1 MDWDQLWI
9 EVNLAT
15 LDPAQEGAYGA
26 IRDGAVAIKDGKIA
40 WVGPRCEL
48 PEFDPFSL
56 PVYRGHGGWL
66 TPGLIDCHTHLLF
79 GGTRASEF
87 EQRLNGASYE
97 EIARA
102 GGGILSTVRAT
113 RAADEETLFQG
124 GRKRLNSLL
133 REGVTTVE
141 IKSGYGLDLTTERR
155 LLEVARHL
163 GSMHPVE
170 VVTTFLGA
178 HALPEEYKGDADGY
192 IRQVIDTQLP
202 AVAND
207 GLADAVDVFCE
218 NIAFNLAQTEAV
230 FQAAKAHNLPVKL
243 HAEQLSNMGGSALA
257 ARYQALSVDHIECL
271 DEAGV
276 KAIAE
281 SGTVAVLLPGAFFIL
296 KETRKPPIDLLRQH
310 KVPMALASDFNPGS
324 SPLCSTLLMLNMGC
338 TLFGLTPEEALTG
351 VTRHAA
357 QALGLQERL
366 GQIKVGMEADL
377 VLWDIEEPAELAWQY
392 GCNPCREVMK
402 HGQMVT
408 LR

>member
-15 LDPAQEGAYGA
+15 MDPDQEGAYGA

-40 WVGPRCEL
+40 WVGPRSAL

-87 EQRLNGASYE
+87 EQRLNGATYE
-97 EIARA
+97 QIARA

-113 RAADEETLFQG
+113 RAADEESLFQS

-141 IKSGYGLDLTTERR
+141 IKSGYGLDLPTERR

-163 GSMHPVE
+163 GSMHPIE

-178 HALPEEYKGDADGY
+178 HALPEEYKGDAEGY
-192 IRQVIDTQLP
+192 VRHVIEEQLP
-202 AVAND
+202 AIAAE

-218 NIAFNLAQTEAV
+218 NIAFDLAQTEAV
-230 FQAAKAHNLPVKL
+230 FQAAKAHDLPVKL

-276 KAIAE
+276 KAISE
-281 SGTVAVLLPGAFFIL
+281 SGTVAVLLPGAFFTL
-296 KETRKPPIDLLRQH
+296 KETRLPPIDLLRQH
-310 KVPMALASDFNPGS
+310 RVPMALASDFNPGS

-338 TLFGLTPEEALTG
+338 TLFGLTPEEALSG
-351 VTRHAA
+351 VTRCAA
-357 QALGLQERL
+357 QALGLQEQV
-366 GQIKVGMEADL
+366 GQIRVGMEADL
-377 VLWDIEEPAELAWQY
+377 VLWEIDEPAELAWQY

>member
-1 MDWDQLWI
+1 MEWDQLWI

-15 LDPAQEGAYGA
+15 MDPDQPGAYGA

-40 WVGPRCEL
+40 WVGPRSAL

-87 EQRLNGASYE
+87 EQRLNGATYE
-97 EIARA
+97 QIAQA

-141 IKSGYGLDLTTERR
+141 IKSGYGLDLPTERR

-163 GSMHPVE
+163 GAMHPIE

-178 HALPEEYKGDADGY
+178 HALPEEYRGDAEGY
-192 IRQVIDTQLP
+192 VREVIETQLP
-202 AVAND
+202 AIAGD

-218 NIAFNLAQTEAV
+218 HIAFDLAQTEAI
-230 FQAAKAHNLPVKL
+230 FQAAKAHDLPVKL

-276 KAIAE
+276 KAIADA
-281 SGTVAVLLPGAFFIL
+281 GTVAVLLPGAFFTL
-296 KETRKPPIDLLRQH
+296 KETRRPPIALLREH
-310 KVPMALASDFNPGS
+310 RVPMALASDFNPGS

-338 TLFGLTPEEALTG
+338 TLFGLTPEEALAG
-351 VTRHAA
+351 VTRHGAR
-357 QALGLQERL
+357 ALGLQERV
-366 GQIKVGMEADL
+366 GQIRVGMEADL
-377 VLWDIEEPAELAWQY
+377 VLWEIDEPAELAWQY

>member
-1 MDWDQLWI
+1 MEWDQLWI

-15 LDPAQEGAYGA
+15 MDPDQPGAYGA

-40 WVGPRCEL
+40 WVGPRSAL

-87 EQRLNGASYE
+87 EQRLNGATYE
-97 EIARA
+97 QIAQA

-141 IKSGYGLDLTTERR
+141 IKSGYGLDLPTERR

-163 GSMHPVE
+163 GAMHPIE

-178 HALPEEYKGDADGY
+178 HALPEEYRGDAEGY
-192 IRQVIDTQLP
+192 VREVIETQLP
-202 AVAND
+202 AIAGD

-218 NIAFNLAQTEAV
+218 HIAFDLVQTEAI
-230 FQAAKAHNLPVKL
+230 FQAAKAHDLPVKL

-276 KAIAE
+276 KAIADA
-281 SGTVAVLLPGAFFIL
+281 GTVAVLLPGAFFTL
-296 KETRKPPIDLLRQH
+296 KETRRPPIALLREH
-310 KVPMALASDFNPGS
+310 RVPMALASDFNPGS

-338 TLFGLTPEEALTG
+338 TLFGLTPEEALAG
-351 VTRHAA
+351 VTRHGAR
-357 QALGLQERL
+357 ALGLQERV
-366 GQIKVGMEADL
+366 GQIRVGMEADL
-377 VLWDIEEPAELAWQY
+377 VLWEIDEPAELAWQY

>member
-15 LDPAQEGAYGA
+15 MDPAQNGPYGA
-26 IRDGAVAIKDGKIA
+26 IEDGAVAIKDGKIA
-40 WVGPRCEL
+40 WLGPRSAL

-79 GGTRASEF
+79 GGNRANEF
-87 EQRLNGASYE
+87 EQRLNGVSYA

-141 IKSGYGLDLTTERR
+141 VKSGYGLDLDTERR
-155 LLEVARHL
+155 LLAVARHL
-163 GSMHPVE
+163 GAMHPIE

-178 HALPEEYKGDADGY
+178 HALPPEFKDNADGY
-192 IRQVIDTQLP
+192 IEHVINEQLP
-202 AVAND
+202 AIAAE

-218 NIAFNLAQTEAV
+218 HIAFDLDQTEAV
-230 FQAAKAHNLPVKL
+230 FRAAKAHDMPVKL

-271 DEAGV
+271 DLAGV
-276 KAIAE
+276 EAIAQ
-281 SGTVAVLLPGAFFIL
+281 SGTVAVLLPGAFFTL
-296 KETRKPPIDLLRQH
+296 KETRLPPIDLLRQH

-338 TLFGLTPEEALTG
+338 TLFGLTPAEALAG

-357 QALGLQERL
+357 QALGLQERV

-377 VLWDIEEPAELAWQY
+377 VLWEIEQPAELAWQY

-402 HGQMVT
+402 HGQLVT

>member
-1 MDWDQLWI
+1 MEWDQLWI

-15 LDPAQEGAYGA
+15 MDPDQPGAYGA

-40 WVGPRCEL
+40 WVGPRSAL

-87 EQRLNGASYE
+87 EQRLNGATYE
-97 EIARA
+97 QIAQA

-141 IKSGYGLDLTTERR
+141 IKSGYGLDLPTERR

-163 GSMHPVE
+163 GAMHPIE

-178 HALPEEYKGDADGY
+178 HALPEEYRGNAEGY
-192 IRQVIDTQLP
+192 VREVIETQLP
-202 AVAND
+202 AIAGD

-218 NIAFNLAQTEAV
+218 HIAFDLAQTEAI
-230 FQAAKAHNLPVKL
+230 FQAAKAHDLPVKL

-276 KAIAE
+276 KAIADA
-281 SGTVAVLLPGAFFIL
+281 GTVAVLLPGAFFTL
-296 KETRKPPIDLLRQH
+296 KETRRPPIALLREH
-310 KVPMALASDFNPGS
+310 RVPMALASDFNPGS

-338 TLFGLTPEEALTG
+338 TLFGLTPEEALAG
-351 VTRHAA
+351 VTRHGAR
-357 QALGLQERL
+357 ALGLQERV
-366 GQIKVGMEADL
+366 GQIRVGMEADL
-377 VLWDIEEPAELAWQY
+377 VLWEIDEPAELAWQY

>member
-1 MDWDQLWI
+1 MEWDQLWI

-15 LDPAQEGAYGA
+15 LDPAQPGAYGA
-26 IRDGAVAIKDGKIA
+26 IEDGAVAIKDGKIA
-40 WVGPRCEL
+40 WVGPRSAL
-48 PEFDPFSL
+48 PEFDPLSM

-79 GGTRASEF
+79 GGTRAAEF
-87 EQRLNGASYE
+87 EQRLQGASYE
-97 EIARA
+97 SIAKA

-141 IKSGYGLDLTTERR
+141 IKSGYGLDLETESRM
-155 LLEVARHL
+155 LQVARQL
-163 GSMHPVE
+163 GAMHPVE

-178 HALPEEYKGDADGY
+178 HALPEAYKGNAQGY
-192 IRQVIDTQLP
+192 VQEVIERHLP
-202 AVAND
+202 AIAEA

-218 NIAFNLAQTEAV
+218 NIAFDLDQTEAV
-230 FQAAKAHNLPVKL
+230 FQAAKAHGLPVKL

-257 ARYQALSVDHIECL
+257 ARYQALSVDHLECL

-281 SGTVAVLLPGAFFIL
+281 SGTVAVLLPGAFYYL
-296 KETRKPPIDLLRQH
+296 RETRLPPLELLRQYR
-310 KVPMALASDFNPGS
+310 VPMALASDFNPGS

-338 TLFGLTPEEALTG
+338 TLFGLTPEEALAG

-357 QALGLQERL
+357 QALGLQERV
-366 GQIKVGMEADL
+366 GQLKVGMEADL
-377 VLWDIEEPAELAWQY
+377 VLWEIGHPAELAWQY

-402 HGQMVT
+402 HGQLVT